1 MPINDNKKIRLMY
14 RVEPGCL
21 GPQGSEY
28 IEDFCRFANKH
39 IKSPFYGQFIFLP
52 RYDKTIDE
60 RQYSVNNRNLSLAQ
74 ARAYL
79 KHFNIN
85 IEEFEE
91 QLDELL
97 TKAIDL
103 YFKR

>member
-1 MPINDNKKIRLMY
+1 MQITDDKKLRLMY

-21 GPQGSEY
+21 GPEGAEY
-28 IEDFCRFANKH
+28 IEDFCRYANKH
-39 IKSPFYGQFIFLP
+39 IKSPYYAQFVFLP
-52 RYDKTIDE
+52 RYDKQKDE
-60 RQYSVNNRNLSLAQ
+60 RQYSVKSRNLSQLQ
-74 ARAYL
+74 VRKYFS
-79 KHFNIN
+79 HFEIDMDG
-85 IEEFEE
+85 FEE

>member
-1 MPINDNKKIRLMY
+1 MHVSDDKKIRLMY

-21 GPQGSEY
+21 GPQGVSH

-39 IKSPFYGQFIFLP
+39 IKSPFYGQLLFLP
-52 RYDKTIDE
+52 RYDKQKGE
-60 RQYSVNNRNLSLAQ
+60 RQYSVKSRNLSQVQ
-74 ARAYL
+74 AKAYL
-79 KHFNIN
+79 NHFEIN
-85 IEEFEE
+85 IDDFEE

>member
-1 MPINDNKKIRLMY
+1 MQISEEKKVRLMY

-21 GPQGSEY
+21 GPDGANH

-39 IKSPFYGQFIFLP
+39 IKSPYYGQFVFLP
-52 RYDKTIDE
+52 RYDKQVGE
-60 RQYSVNNRNLSLAQ
+60 RQYSVNSRNLSQVQ
-74 ARAYL
+74 AKAYL
-79 KHFNIN
+79 NHFE
-85 IEEFEE
+85 IEIEHFEE

>member
-1 MPINDNKKIRLMY
+1 MQISDERKIRLMY

-21 GPQGSEY
+21 GPDGANH

-39 IKSPFYGQFIFLP
+39 IKSPYYGLFVFLP
-52 RYDKTIDE
+52 RYDKQKDE
-60 RQYSVNNRNLSLAQ
+60 RQYSVNSRNLSQVQ
-74 ARAYL
+74 AKAYL
-79 KHFNIN
+79 NHFDIN
-85 IEEFEE
+85 IDNFEE

-97 TKAIDL
+97 AKAIDL